1 MKRGVNLDSGKLWKK
16 FIKHYKV
23 TGFKKGIYQAPGRV
37 NIIGEHTDYNNGFV
51 LPMAIEK
58 KITFAAQIRS
68 DNIINVYSQD
78 YDEKFSFSVNNFKF
92 NKDKMW
98 ANYIMGV
105 VSEIKKMGKNLKGAD
120 ILFSGNIPQGAGLS
134 SSAALEVGTAYLLN
148 DLNEFN
154 ISPKEQ
160 AFLSQRAENDFVG
173 VKCGIMDQFVSR
185 LGRKDHLLLLD
196 CKTNE
201 YELIPFMSKKYI
213 FMIIDSKVER
223 GLVDSEY
230 NKRREECEA
239 AVKFFNKK
247 LDKKVES
254 LRAVSFSELKK
265 FKKEMD
271 KTLYRRVK
279 HVVSENYRVIKSA
292 EALKGNNFKNLGE
305 LMNQSHKSLSKDYE
319 VSSKELDL
327 LVKLAKNESGVIGAR
342 MTGAGFGGC
351 TVNLVEK
358 NVASKIIENIKAEY
372 KAKTSLKAD
381 FYLTRSET
389 GAKKSC

>member
-1 MKRGVNLDSGKLWKK
+1 LDSDKLWEK
-16 FIKHYKV
+16 FIEHYKV
-23 TGFKKGIYQAPGRV
+23 NGLKQGIFQAPGRV

-51 LPMAIEK
+51 LPMAIDK
-58 KITFAAQIRS
+58 KIMFAAQLRN
-68 DNIINVYSQD
+68 DNTINLYSQD
-78 YDEKFSFSVNNFKF
+78 YNQKYSFSIDNLNF

-105 VSEIKKMGKNLKGAD
+105 VSEFKKLGKNLKGVD
-120 ILFSGNIPQGAGLS
+120 ILFSGDIPQGAGLS

-148 DLNEFN
+148 DLNELN

-185 LGRKDHLLLLD
+185 LGKKDHLLLLD

-201 YELIPFMSKKYI
+201 YELIPFMSEKYI

-223 GLVDSEY
+223 ELVDSEY

-239 AVKFFNKK
+239 AVSFFNIK

-254 LRAVSFSELKK
+254 LRDLNISDLKR
-265 FKKEMD
+265 FKKEID
-271 KTLYRRVK
+271 KTIYLRAK
-279 HVVSENYRVIKSA
+279 HVISENNRVIKSVK
-292 EALKGNNFKNLGE
+292 ALKENDFIKLGE
-305 LMNQSHKSLSKDYE
+305 LMNQSHLSLSRDYE

-358 NVASKIIENIKAEY
+358 SAANQIIENIKTEY
-372 KAKTSLKAD
+372 KSKTSLEAD
-381 FYLTRSET
+381 FYLTRPET
-389 GAKKSC
+389 GAKKVW